1 MDRAVWKSE
10 IYKWDRVGS
19 LGGVRYGANYDWNI
33 PWKLFT
39 FLRKLYCYKSQITY
53 CSELMRAL
61 CTGDALVMH
70 LWCADDALVICCW
83 STDDTL
89 VMRGRCTDD
98 ALMMHWWCADD
109 ALLMH
114 CDALMMHYWCT
125 FDALMMHLW
134 CGVEARMIH
143 WWCTYEAGMMRGWCT
158 DDALMIHLWC
168 TDDAHVGKN
177 TIYYFPNKKS
187 EILLRFCLTRKRVN
201 QMVNKVLPSQTPT
214 SFP

>member
-19 LGGVRYGANYDWNI
+19 LGGVRYGANYNWNI

-53 CSELMRAL
+53 CSELMRGW

-98 ALMMHWWCADD
+98 ALMMHWWCRM
-109 ALLMH
+109 MH
-114 CDALMMHYWCT
+114 CWCT
-125 FDALMMHLW
+125 FEDMMMMTRCQDHILTENIWFGWSKTSYSEDTWRCHRCGTNKQTREDRAL
-134 CGVEARMIH
+134 
-143 WWCTYEAGMMRGWCT
+143 
-158 DDALMIHLWC
+158 
-168 TDDAHVGKN
+168 
-177 TIYYFPNKKS
+177 
-187 EILLRFCLTRKRVN
+187 
-201 QMVNKVLPSQTPT
+201 SQWAPGRL
-214 SFP
+214 SKQN